1 MHGSGDNQLIIYPN
15 GMISLVQAK
24 AAQER
29 LNGENPRSNEGPVT
43 IRAVERLAPF

>member
-1 MHGSGDNQLIIYPN
+1 VYPN
-15 GMISLVQAK
+15 GMISLVMAK

-29 LNGENPRSNEGPVT
+29 LNGENPRSSEGPVT